1 MSTTPVVSGRAQ
13 DSSYRA
19 VLGAP
24 DVARLL
30 AGTLI
35 GRLPTGMA
43 PVAILLLVRA
53 EHGSL
58 ALAGLLGALYGL
70 AAAIG
75 QPMLGRLVDR
85 YGQTVVLCTAAPA
98 ASAAFLLLPC
108 TGPTRHPA
116 LGALTVLVAGLATPP
131 LEASLRA
138 LWPHVLPDPDR
149 QRAALALDSSTQ
161 GLVFV
166 VGPLLATA
174 FAAGAG
180 APTALAA
187 TAALGL
193 LGTGLVITS
202 KPSAKWRPDTTA
214 ERADR
219 LGPLRVPGLR
229 VLFAALTGTGVALGA
244 VNVLALASA
253 ERHHAGWLSGV
264 MPAALSVG
272 SMLGGLAY
280 GRRAWPGAPARHL
293 VAASLGFAA
302 GWMVL
307 LPDPAPAIAALGAV
321 LPGTFLAPLLTAS
334 FLTVDRLAPDNESTE
349 AFAWLIACIGVGQAA
364 GTALASLASTG
375 GPLLVA
381 LVPLAGAS
389 AARWL
394 LRRFNHLLSA

>member
-1 MSTTPVVSGRAQ
+1 MSTTPAVSGRAQ

-24 DVARLL
+24 HVARLL

-85 YGQTVVLCTAAPA
+85 YGQTVVLYTAAPA
-98 ASAAFLLLPC
+98 ASAAFLLFPC
-108 TGPTRHPA
+108 TGPTRHPV

-131 LEASLRA
+131 LEAGLRA

-166 VGPLLATA
+166 VGPLLATG

-202 KPSAKWRPDTTA
+202 KPSARWRPDTTA

-264 MPAALSVG
+264 MPAAMSVG

-293 VAASLGFAA
+293 VAASIGFAA

-307 LPDPAPAIAALGAV
+307 LPDPVPAIAALGAV

-334 FLTVDRLAPDNESTE
+334 FLTVDRLAPDAESTE

-364 GTALASLASTG
+364 GTGLASLASTG

-389 AARWL
+389 AALWL

>member
-1 MSTTPVVSGRAQ
+1 MSTTLAKQAQ
-13 DSSYRA
+13 GSSYRA
-19 VLGAP
+19 VLGSP
-24 DVARLL
+24 HVTRLL
-30 AGTLI
+30 VGTLI

-43 PVAILLLVRA
+43 PVAILLLVRS

-70 AAAIG
+70 ASAIG
-75 QPMLGRLVDR
+75 QPLLGRLVDR
-85 YGQTVVLCTAAPA
+85 YGQTAILYASAPV

-116 LGALTVLVAGLATPP
+116 LASLVVLVAGLATPP
-131 LEASLRA
+131 LEAGLRA

-149 QRAALALDSSTQ
+149 RRAALSLDSSTQ

-166 VGPLLATA
+166 IGPLLATG

-180 APTALAA
+180 ATAALAA

-193 LGTGLVITS
+193 LGTGMVV
-202 KPSAKWRPDTTA
+202 TA
-214 ERADR
+214 EPSSSWTPNATAGRTHS

-229 VLFAALTGTGVALGA
+229 VLFAALAGTGVALGA
-244 VNVLALASA
+244 VNVLALAAA
-253 ERHHAGWLSGV
+253 ERHHAGWLAGV

-280 GRRAWPGAPARHL
+280 GRRVWPGAPARHL
-293 VAASLGFAA
+293 VTAATGFAA
-302 GWMVL
+302 GWVVL
-307 LPDPAPAIAALGAV
+307 LPDPVPVVAMLGAV
-321 LPGTFLAPLLTAS
+321 LPGSFLAPLLTAA
-334 FLTVDRLAPDNESTE
+334 FLTVDRLTPEGESTE

-364 GTALASLASTG
+364 GTGLSSLASAA

-381 LVPLAGAS
+381 VVPLAGACV
-389 AARWL
+389 ALWL
-394 LRRFNHLLSA
+394 LRRFNDLLSA

>member
-1 MSTTPVVSGRAQ
+1 MSTTPVGRAQ

-19 VLGAP
+19 VLGSP
-24 DVARLL
+24 HVARLL
-30 AGTLI
+30 GGTLI

-75 QPMLGRLVDR
+75 QPLLGRLVDR
-85 YGQTVVLCTAAPA
+85 YGQTAILYGAAPA
-98 ASAAFLLLPC
+98 ASTAFLLLPC
-108 TGPTRHPA
+108 TGPTRHPVLA
-116 LGALTVLVAGLATPP
+116 ALTVLVAGLATPP
-131 LEASLRA
+131 LEAGLRA
-138 LWPHVLPDPDR
+138 LWPQVLPDPAR
-149 QRAALALDSSTQ
+149 RRAALSLDSSTQ

-166 VGPLLATA
+166 IGPLLATG

-180 APTALAA
+180 APAALTA

-193 LGTGLVITS
+193 LGAGLVVTAEPS
-202 KPSAKWRPDTTA
+202 LAWRPSAPA
-214 ERADR
+214 ERAHR
-219 LGPLRVPGLR
+219 MGPLRVPGLR

-244 VNVLALASA
+244 VNVLALAAA
-253 ERHHAGWLSGV
+253 ERHHASWLVGV

-280 GRRAWPGAPARHL
+280 GRRAWPGSPARHL
-293 VAASLGFAA
+293 VAASIGFAA

-307 LPDPAPAIAALGAV
+307 LPDPVPAVAVLGAV
-321 LPGTFLAPLLTAS
+321 LPGSFLAPLLTAA
-334 FLTVDRLAPDNESTE
+334 FLTVDRLSPEGESTE

-364 GTALASLASTG
+364 GTGLASLASAA
-375 GPLLVA
+375 GPLLVS
-381 LVPLAGAS
+381 LVPLAGACV
-389 AARWL
+389 ALWL
-394 LRRFNHLLSA
+394 LRRFNHLLST